1 MNKKIINL
9 ASTGDRGGNRPR
21 PSEFM
26 RNAWLSCRNLAHPQ
40 NASETELVL
49 YGEIGYDWWSDSGLT
64 AKTVTDFLAK
74 LPNGTTEISVRINSP
89 GGDVFEGVAMYNAL
103 INSGLKV
110 NVSIDALAASIA
122 TVIAMAGD
130 HIKMAGNGQFM
141 IHKAWTVAAGNA
153 DDMRST
159 ADLLD
164 SIDSGSIASTFQART
179 GMHEA
184 DILEMM
190 KAETW
195 MDAKKALDNKFI
207 NEIAELKK
215 PAPAPAP
222 DTEADAKA
230 KAEQESAI
238 TILRQKNDLRKRVAA
253 LAA

>member
-9 ASTGDRGGNRPR
+9 ASMSDRGSNRPR
-21 PSEFM
+21 PSEVM
-26 RNAWLSCRNLAHPQ
+26 RNAWLACRNLAAPQ

-110 NVSIDALAASIA
+110 HVKIDALAASIA
-122 TVIAMAGD
+122 TVISMAGD
-130 HIKMAGNGQFM
+130 TIEMAGNGQFM

-164 SIDSGSIASTFQART
+164 SIDSGSIASTFGART
-179 GMHEA
+179 GLEESE
-184 DILEMM
+184 ILDLM

-195 MDAKKALDNKFI
+195 F
-207 NEIAELKK
+207 
-215 PAPAPAP
+215 
-222 DTEADAKA
+222 DAKA
-230 KAEQESAI
+230 AKEKGFIDTIADLKGKPKAPEATESDANAKAEKAQLENSR
-238 TILRQKNDLRKRVAA
+238 LRNTHNKMRAR